1 MLYYLLRVEP
11 FTTLAIQL
19 QGGKFDHADR
29 MFFDLSGTWK
39 SVLEEMSDVKELVM
53 LSKSTTI
60 SYRVVHSFSKHQYWL
75 YHCFQVPEMFYLP
88 EAFMNVNSIDFG
100 TTQQGGK
107 LGMFCM
113 CNRMLGWTHCFLVY
127 GIPCFTWSIC

>member
-60 SYRVVHSFSKHQYWL
+60 SYRVVLSFSKHQY
-75 YHCFQVPEMFYLP
+75 
-88 EAFMNVNSIDFG
+88 
-100 TTQQGGK
+100 
-107 LGMFCM
+107 
-113 CNRMLGWTHCFLVY
+113 
-127 GIPCFTWSIC
+127 